1 MSETLTY
8 NESESTE
15 SSGITLNEA
24 EQEALVVGEQM
35 EKDQGNALL
44 AGKYENAEQL
54 EKAYMELQSK
64 FGSRSS
70 EESSEESTEET
81 EPAESESEESEEED
95 STPVDLSFLDTLY
108 EEAQGEPSDE
118 VIQRLEKMEASELAD
133 MYVQYRE
140 KVEANDSSKRDFTS
154 QEADTLY
161 NVVGGKQQ
169 YNQLVQWASQNLT
182 QQEVN
187 MYDAVMAKG
196 DPNAAYWAIRGLA
209 LQYLDKNGYEGKRIS
224 GKAPKSD
231 DNSFRSQAEL
241 VQAMSDPRYESD
253 EAYRNDVM
261 NKLSNSKLSF

>member
-8 NESESTE
+8 NESESTD
-15 SSGITLNEA
+15 SSEITLNEA

-64 FGSRSS
+64 LGSRST
-70 EESSEESTEET
+70 EESTEEA
-81 EPAESESEESEEED
+81 EPPESEPEESEEQD

-140 KVEANDSSKRDFTS
+140 QVEANNTAQRDFTS
-154 QEADTLY
+154 QEAETLY

-169 YNQLVQWASQNLT
+169 YSQIVQWASQNLT

-224 GKAPKSD
+224 GKAPKST

>member
-8 NESESTE
+8 NESEPTE
-15 SSGITLNEA
+15 SSGVTLNEA
-24 EQEALVVGEQM
+24 EQEALVIGEQM
-35 EKDQGNALL
+35 EKDQGKTLL
-44 AGKYENAEQL
+44 AGKYESPEQL

-64 FGSRSS
+64 LGSRSS
-70 EESSEESTEET
+70 EESGEE
-81 EPAESESEESEEED
+81 ASESEPEAPDPEESEPEE
-95 STPVDLSFLDTLY
+95 SSEQDLSFLDQLY
-108 EEAQGEPSDE
+108 EESKGEPSDE
-118 VIQRLEKMEASELAD
+118 LIKRLEGMDASQLAD

-140 KVEANDSSKRDFTS
+140 QVEANNPSRRDFTAEES
-154 QEADTLY
+154 ESLY

-169 YNQLVQWASQNLT
+169 YSQIVKWASQNLS

-209 LQYLDKNGYEGKRIS
+209 LQYLDSNGYEGKRIS

-231 DNSFRSQAEL
+231 DNAFRSQAEL
-241 VQAMSDPRYESD
+241 VKAMSDPRYDSD

-261 NKLSNSKLSF
+261 NKLSKSNLSF